1 MIIILSTTENIPNK
15 EVNEIIGLV
24 KGNSVRA
31 KNIGRDVFALV
42 KNVMGGEIEAYTE
55 LLEQSRQQAIER
67 LIKEATN
74 LKADAVVNIRF
85 TTSMVVEGASEILAY
100 GTAVKF
106 KDN

>member
-1 MIIILSTTENIPNK
+1 MILSTTENIPNK

>member
-1 MIIILSTTENIPNK
+1 MILSTTENIPNK

-67 LIKEATN
+67 LIKEAN
-74 LKADAVVNIRF
+74 L
-85 TTSMVVEGASEILAY
+85 Y
-100 GTAVKF
+100 C
-106 KDN
+106 